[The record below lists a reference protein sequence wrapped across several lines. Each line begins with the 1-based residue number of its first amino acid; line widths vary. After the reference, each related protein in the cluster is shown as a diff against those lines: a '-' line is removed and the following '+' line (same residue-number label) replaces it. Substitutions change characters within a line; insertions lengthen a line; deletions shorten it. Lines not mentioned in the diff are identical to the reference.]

1 MRFQV
6 HIRRGLLCGLVAA
19 LFLPSPAAA
28 ETTLVSREGEPPGTT
43 GRGYLA
49 SLSADG
55 RFVGFWDGA
64 VTLVRDLQAGTTVVA
79 SRASGAQ
86 GAIADASPFPPSL
99 STDGRFVAFTSP
111 ARTLDPD
118 DGDDAADV
126 YVRDLLEGTTTL
138 VSRAS
143 GSSAPKGNRES
154 YDPSISG
161 DGRFVAF
168 ASRASNLDQADT
180 EPTPAEHGVGIDP
193 AWDIFVR
200 DLATGTTALVS
211 RAGGAGGSDGKG
223 ASLAPSISADGRF
236 VAFQSFATN
245 LHPEDTDPTGDIYV
259 RDLVT
264 ATTIFVG
271 RGPAAAR
278 PRMVHDAAWPSISSD
293 GQAVAFSNWGAIFLW
308 HARTR
313 TTARVDVASSKAR
326 ANSDSEFP
334 SLSGNGRYVAF
345 SSYATNLQLFHT
357 APFPDV
363 FVRDLDRGTTVLAS
377 RASGPFGAPGS
388 GGSREPSISADGRL
402 VAFESRSSNLDPQD
416 PDRRGDIFVRDL
428 GTPPFDEPGPVFC
441 GGRRATTLL
450 LPGSPPFRGTSA
462 PEIVVG
468 SRTSDRIAGRAG
480 RDRIC
485 GGGGRDRLIG
495 GPGRD
500 LLRSVD
506 PFADYVECGPGLDR
520 AVVDPRDR
528 VRGCERVRVRRPG

>member
-6 HIRRGLLCGLVAA
+6 HIVSGVLCGLMAA
-19 LFLPSPAAA
+19 LFLPSPSAA

-43 GRGYLA
+43 GRGYSA

-64 VTLVRDLQAGTTVVA
+64 VVLVRDLGAGTTVVA
-79 SRASGAQ
+79 SRASGTE
-86 GAIADASPFPPSL
+86 GAVADASRFPPSL
-99 STDGRFVAFTSP
+99 STDGRFVAFTSA

-118 DGDDAADV
+118 DGDDAQDV
-126 YVRDLLEGTTTL
+126 FVRDLLEGTTTL
-138 VSRAS
+138 VSRTS
-143 GSSAPKGNRES
+143 GVSGAKGNRES
-154 YDPSISG
+154 VDPSISG

-168 ASRASNLDQADT
+168 ASRAPNLDPDDA
-180 EPTPAEHGVGIDP
+180 EPTPPDHGVGIEP

-200 DLATGTTALVS
+200 DLATGTTVLVS
-211 RAGGAGGSDGKG
+211 RATGARGSDGNG

-245 LHPEDTDPTGDIYV
+245 LHPEDSDPRGDIYV
-259 RDLVT
+259 RDLAT

-293 GQAVAFSNWGAIFLW
+293 GKAVAFSNWGAIFLW
-308 HARTR
+308 HASTR
-313 TTARVDVASSKAR
+313 TTARVDVASTGAR
-326 ANSDSEFP
+326 ANSESAFP

-357 APFPDV
+357 APFPDI
-363 FVRDLDRGTTVLAS
+363 FVRDLDSGTTILAS

-402 VAFESRSSNLDPQD
+402 VAFESRSANLDPQD
-416 PDRRGDIFVRDL
+416 GDRRGDIFLRDL
-428 GTPPFDEPGPVFC
+428 GAPPFDEPDPVSC
-441 GGRRATTLL
+441 AGRRATTLL
-450 LPGSPPFRGTSA
+450 LPGSPPFRGTKA
-462 PEIVVG
+462 PDVVVG
-468 SRTSDRIAGRAG
+468 SRTSDQIAGGAG

-485 GGGGRDRLIG
+485 GRGGRDRLSGGTGPDLISSADSSRDSVDC
-495 GPGRD
+495 GPGR
-500 LLRSVD
+500 
-506 PFADYVECGPGLDR
+506 DR
-520 AVVDPRDR
+520 AVVDARDR
-528 VRGCERVRVRRPG
+528 VRRCERVRVRETG

>member
-1 MRFQV
+1 MGFQV
-6 HIRRGLLCGLVAA
+6 RICRAVLCGLVAT
-19 LFLPSPAAA
+19 LFLPSPSAA
-28 ETTLVSREGEPPGTT
+28 ETTLVSREGQPPGTT
-43 GRGYLA
+43 GRGYA
-49 SLSADG
+49 SSLSGDG
-55 RFVGFWDGA
+55 RFVGFWDGGLA
-64 VTLVRDLQAGTTVVA
+64 LVRDLPAGTTVVA

-86 GAIADASPFPPSL
+86 GAIADASLFPPSL

-111 ARTLDPD
+111 APTLDPD
-118 DGDDAADV
+118 DGDDAPDV
-126 YVRDLLEGTTTL
+126 FVRDLLEQTTTV

-143 GSSAPKGNRES
+143 GVSGAKGNRES
-154 YDPSISG
+154 VDPSISG

-168 ASRASNLDQADT
+168 ASRASNLDPDDA
-180 EPTPAEHGVGIDP
+180 EPTPPERGVGIEP

-200 DLATGTTALVS
+200 DLATGTTVLVS
-211 RAGGAGGSDGKG
+211 RATGARGSDGNG
-223 ASLAPSISADGRF
+223 ASLAPSISADGRY

-245 LHPEDTDPTGDIYV
+245 LHPEDTDPRGDIYV
-259 RDLVT
+259 RDLAT

-271 RGPAAAR
+271 RGPAATR

-313 TTARVDVASSKAR
+313 STARVDLNSTGAK
-326 ANSDSEFP
+326 ANSWSEFP

-357 APFPDV
+357 APFPDI

-377 RASGPFGAPGS
+377 RAAGPLGSPGN

-402 VAFESRSSNLDPQD
+402 VAFESRASNLHPED
-416 PDRRGDIFVRDL
+416 PDRRGDIFLRDL
-428 GTPPFDEPGPVFC
+428 GAPPFDEPARVSC
-441 GGRRATTLL
+441 ARRRATTVM
-450 LPGSPPFRGTSA
+450 LPGSPPLRGTNG

-468 SRTSDRIAGRAG
+468 SRTSDQIAGGAG

-485 GGGGRDRLIG
+485 GRGGRDRLSG

-500 LLRSVD
+500 LLSSADSSRDKVD
-506 PFADYVECGPGLDR
+506 CGPDLDR

-528 VRGCERVRVRRPG
+528 VRRCERVRVRETG